1 LDSVYTY
8 IEGMIGRAEP
18 ITCTLRMLALASLCG
33 GGVPRK
39 TLEALKRDFLQA
51 YG

>member
-1 LDSVYTY
+1 
-8 IEGMIGRAEP
+8 MGRKDP
-18 ITCTLRMLALASLCG
+18 ITATLRMLALASLCG

-39 TLEALKRDFLQA
+39 TLEGLKRDFLQA